1 MTQTSV
7 PNGPRSQG
15 SGCSP
20 WAVSNSAMI
29 LPAGKLGPVA
39 TALEPLPRWIVGGII
54 YIYIYKIYD
63 IILYYIILYYI
74 IVISYYILLY
84 YILLYFILLYVI
96 LYYIISYHIIL
107 YYYIILYY
115 IILYYIQYIMWVK
128 CVHPF

>member
-20 WAVSNSAMI
+20 WAVSNSATI

-54 YIYIYKIYD
+54 YIYKIYD
-63 IILYYIILYYI
+63 IILYYIIFIYLF
-74 IVISYYILLY
+74 ISSISSSEKKPF
-84 YILLYFILLYVI
+84 FIAPEDLANMKM
-96 LYYIISYHIIL
+96 
-107 YYYIILYY
+107 
-115 IILYYIQYIMWVK
+115 Q
-128 CVHPF
+128 